1 MFAQLAKIWSISGI
15 STVEN
20 RKLMTDSNYYP
31 TGAMPLPM
39 TLPLTRQ
46 AVQTARQFAGEQPN
60 PQKAHQVYL
69 NTLAVWAVNDYLQL
83 MAIPTQ
89 LQHSDSWNPIV
100 RLCADVADLFLT
112 GLGRLECRP
121 VSQTT
126 VARWDS
132 DPSNTRSHL
141 TVPPEVQTDRLGY
154 LAIAIDES
162 RLMATLLGFTPSL
175 VAGAIALDR
184 LQSLDAF
191 LAHLDALV
199 QSQVVREPVPL
210 NRWLQGA
217 FSPEWQDIE
226 SLLVSTQSASIPSTP
241 QWWQTLATS
250 LDTWLQPPPA
260 RLGWQFRGTANTLPI
275 DRPQPEQQAQRRLF
289 PEPQAARA
297 KLLDL
302 GMQLGDRKVALL
314 VAITQDLDRKV
325 SIFVKLHPTYRDR
338 YLPANLRLALLSETG
353 ETLQDVV
360 SRHLDLCIQ
369 LLPFKVFP
377 DTQFSLQVA
386 LDEMSWIEAFAV

>member
-1 MFAQLAKIWSISGI
+1 
-15 STVEN
+15 
-20 RKLMTDSNYYP
+20 MTDSNDYP

-60 PQKAHQVYL
+60 PQKAQQVYL

-89 LQHSDSWNPIV
+89 LKHGDSWNPIV
-100 RLCADVADLFLT
+100 RLCADVADLPLT

-121 VSQTT
+121 ISCKTG
-126 VARWDS
+126 ARWGL
-132 DPSNTRSHL
+132 DPSNAPSQL
-141 TVPPEVQTDRLGY
+141 TVSPEVHTDRLGY

-162 RLMATLLGFTPSL
+162 RLMATLLGFAPSL
-175 VAGAIALDR
+175 IAGAIALDR

-191 LAHLDALV
+191 LAHLDVLA

-217 FSPEWQDIE
+217 FSPDWQEINA
-226 SLLVSTQSASIPSTP
+226 LLISTQSIKISPQLPSTP
-241 QWWQTLATS
+241 KWLQTLATS
-250 LDTWLQPPPA
+250 LDTWLQPPPT
-260 RLGWQFRGTANTLPI
+260 RSLGWQFRGATNTLPI
-275 DRPQPEQQAQRRLF
+275 DRPPSEQQARLRLF

-325 SIFVKLHPTYRDR
+325 SIFVKLHPTHRDR
-338 YLPANLRLALLSETG
+338 YLPVNLRLALLSDTG